1 MTAGGRRPRLRH
13 AGDTLLLVE
22 FEPAID
28 VAVNRRVIGLARAI
42 VEAGL
47 SGTLDVVPAYASV
60 GIHYDPLRFNPAAL
74 EAVLASAL
82 REAPD
87 DDEAT
92 ARVIEIPVRY
102 GAADGPDLADVAAFA
117 GCTTDEVI
125 ARHTAGLYRVYMLGF
140 LPGFAYLGGV
150 EPSIAMPRRSSP
162 RTRVPAG
169 SVGIA
174 GSQTGVYPCE
184 SPGGWQLVG
193 RTSARMFDPART
205 TPALLAPGDQVQF
218 VAVNGHRGSPPR
230 GAA

>member
-28 VAVNRRVIGLARAI
+28 VAVNRRVIELARAI
-42 VEAGL
+42 GEARL

-60 GIHYDPLRFNPAAL
+60 GIHYDPRRFNPTAL
-74 EAVLASAL
+74 EAVLATAL
-82 REAPD
+82 REVPAD
-87 DDEAT
+87 AEAT
-92 ARVIEIPVRY
+92 ARLIEIPVRY

-117 GCTTDEVI
+117 GCSPDEVV

-150 EPSIAMPRRSSP
+150 DPSIAMPRRSSP

-174 GSQTGVYPCE
+174 GSQTGVYPGE

-193 RTSARMFDPART
+193 RTSTRMFDATRT
-205 TPALLAPGDQVQF
+205 PPALLAPGDHVRF
-218 VAVNGHRGSPPR
+218 IAVDSDGGPR
-230 GAA
+230 TQRTA